1 MAQLVEQ
8 EFQVQELCCLE
19 NGRCGKPWP
28 LENTTSNSLRIKFL
42 HLVRLMGHGVLVLIS
57 LPTDFEVWL
66 VVPKKISK
74 LPSVGYNDAVE
85 DVWTLG

>member
-1 MAQLVEQ
+1 MWETMAL
-8 EFQVQELCCLE
+8 
-19 NGRCGKPWP
+19 GKYNFK
-28 LENTTSNSLRIKFL
+28 LLRIKFL